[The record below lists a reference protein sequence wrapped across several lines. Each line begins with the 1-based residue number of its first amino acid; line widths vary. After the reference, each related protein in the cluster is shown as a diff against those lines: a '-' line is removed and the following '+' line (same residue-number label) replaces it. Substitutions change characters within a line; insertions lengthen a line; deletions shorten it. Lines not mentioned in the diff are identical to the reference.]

1 MKQITFFRYAI
12 PVILLLF
19 THAGAEELPV
29 WWDQAAS
36 EAQEK
41 SFDLVTTENLKNM
54 YDLKEQFLIVDVRTD
69 YEYEEGHLPGAVNF
83 EFDLGDRLQLKQ
95 LKKDSFL
102 RLLGP
107 DKNRKI
113 VFYCRSFR

>member
-1 MKQITFFRYAI
+1 MGHVTFLRY
-12 PVILLLF
+12 PVLIILLLF

-29 WWDQAAS
+29 WWGQAAS
-36 EAQEK
+36 EAQKK
-41 SFDLVTTENLKNM
+41 SFGLVTIENLKNM

-95 LKKDSFL
+95 LKKDAFL
-102 RLLGP
+102 KLLGP
-107 DKNRKI
+107 DKHRKI
-113 VFYCRSFR
+113 IFYCRSFR